1 MDKNKMF
8 DRFKKYKRLH
18 KNLTF
23 MAVMIALIMLLG
35 CKKLMLK
42 IKLIINN
49 PSKERL
55 VMVLNKGQIFTPS
68 ADGNYS
74 MQNFCLSDNVLID
87 VPPGTSKSYVLNGF
101 CTDARKSIPR
111 GPAEM
116 TRIRFEKEIQTAA
129 NQDRFWRILEGKI
142 FSTAPLKVNLQE
154 YPIGVFNFMVNIGKK
169 VDYMGDRIAD
179 CFIEELVN
187 SKKFKVIPQ
196 NEFKKEG
203 LAHII
208 KQIQK
213 GYIPMDTNIAR
224 GLEIVSVAIHGSL
237 FRVGKKYRLNV
248 RAFSTGPH
256 SGDTLLSYEIKVL
269 KNNKELIRICEDII
283 RLCKEKFTEEL
294 ENKIRSNPGNFQK
307 IK

>member
-1 MDKNKMF
+1 MDKNKMLNF
-8 DRFKKYKRLH
+8 FKKYKGWH
-18 KNLTF
+18 KNFTF
-23 MAVMIALIMLLG
+23 IVFMIALIMLSG

-42 IKLIINN
+42 IKLVINN

-55 VMVLNKGQIFTPS
+55 VMVLNKGRIFTPS

-74 MQNFCLSDNVLID
+74 MQNFCLSDDVVIE
-87 VPPGTSKSYVLNGF
+87 VPPGTSKSYVLDGF

-116 TRIRFEKEIQTAA
+116 TRIKFEKEIQTDG

-154 YPIGVFNFMVNIGKK
+154 YPVGVFNFMVNIGKK
-169 VDYMGDRIAD
+169 VDYMGDRIAN

-224 GLEIVSVAIHGSL
+224 GLETVSIAFHGSL

-256 SGDTLLSYEIKVL
+256 SGETLLSYDIKVL
-269 KNNKELIRICEDII
+269 KNKKELIRICEDII
-283 RLCKEKFTEEL
+283 RFAKDKFIEEL